1 MLNKVILIGRT
12 TRDVDFRRTSSGTP
26 VATFTLALDNRFVLK
41 DGKPTT
47 DFINCVAWNKTAE
60 TMDKYV
66 KKGALIAVEGRIQ
79 TRNYDNNEGKRTY
92 VTEVIASNV
101 EFLGSAND
109 NNRTN
114 NNVGFDENPFDAVEP
129 VMDTTSVDNDP
140 FASFGEKVEISDNE
154 LPF

>member
-26 VATFTLALDNRFVLK
+26 VATFTLALDNRYVLK

-60 TMDKYV
+60 TMEKYV

-79 TRNYDNNEGKRTY
+79 TRNYENKDGNKVY
-92 VTEVIASNV
+92 VTEVVCENMRMLDTRNSSNNATYL
-101 EFLGSAND
+101 EDYEPSNNGYQKDED
-109 NNRTN
+109 NTENVTN
-114 NNVGFDENPFDAVEP
+114 NNVEFN
-129 VMDTTSVDNDP
+129 
-140 FASFGEKVEISDNE
+140 ISEDD

>member
-12 TRDVDFRRTSSGTP
+12 TRDVGFRRTSTGTP
-26 VATFTLALDNRFVLK
+26 VATFSLALDNRYGLK

-66 KKGALIAVEGRIQ
+66 KKGMLIAVEGRLQ
-79 TRNYDNNEGKRTY
+79 TRNYENKDGNKVY
-92 VTEVIASNV
+92 VTEVVCDNMRMLESRGSSTSSTYLEDYEPSNSGYQKDETSESSINDTNSV
-101 EFLGSAND
+101 EFN
-109 NNRTN
+109 
-114 NNVGFDENPFDAVEP
+114 
-129 VMDTTSVDNDP
+129 
-140 FASFGEKVEISDNE
+140 ISEDD

>member
-79 TRNYDNNEGKRTY
+79 TRNYENKDGNRVY
-92 VTEVIASNV
+92 VTEIVCENMRMLETKSSNNGTYLDEYEPNNGIENNESVSSTSNDV
-101 EFLGSAND
+101 EFN
-109 NNRTN
+109 
-114 NNVGFDENPFDAVEP
+114 
-129 VMDTTSVDNDP
+129 
-140 FASFGEKVEISDNE
+140 ISEDD

>member
-12 TRDVDFRRTSSGTP
+12 TRDVDFRRTTNGTP

-47 DFINCVAWNKTAE
+47 DFINCVAWNRTAE

-66 KKGALIAVEGRIQ
+66 KKGMLIAVEGRIQ
-79 TRNYDNNEGKRTY
+79 TRNYENKDGNKVY
-92 VTEVIASNV
+92 VTEVVCENMRMLESRNISSNSTYL
-101 EFLGSAND
+101 EEYEPSANSYQREESGMD
-109 NNRTN
+109 SVSSINNDLDFN
-114 NNVGFDENPFDAVEP
+114 
-129 VMDTTSVDNDP
+129 
-140 FASFGEKVEISDNE
+140 ISEDD

>member
-12 TRDVDFRRTSSGTP
+12 TRDVDFRRTASGTP

-66 KKGALIAVEGRIQ
+66 KKGMLIAVEGRIQ
-79 TRNYDNNEGKRTY
+79 TRNYENREGNKIY
-92 VTEVIASNV
+92 VTEVICENMRMLESR
-101 EFLGSAND
+101 GS
-109 NNRTN
+109 N
-114 NNVGFDENPFDAVEP
+114 NNSTYLEDYEPSSNGYQKDESSMTEGYDSNDDVEL
-129 VMDTTSVDNDP
+129 DFSEDD
-140 FASFGEKVEISDNE
+140 

>member
-12 TRDVDFRRTSSGTP
+12 TRDVDFRRTANGTP

-60 TMDKYV
+60 TMDRYV
-66 KKGALIAVEGRIQ
+66 KKGMMIAVEGRIQ
-79 TRNYDNNEGKRTY
+79 TRNYENKDGNKVY
-92 VTEVIASNV
+92 VTEVVCENMRMLESKNSNSSTYV
-101 EFLGSAND
+101 DDYEPINNGYQKDD
-109 NNRTN
+109 NTEIE
-114 NNVGFDENPFDAVEP
+114 NVSH
-129 VMDTTSVDNDP
+129 MDDVDFSVSEDD
-140 FASFGEKVEISDNE
+140 

>member
-26 VATFTLALDNRFVLK
+26 VATFTLALDNRYVLK

-66 KKGALIAVEGRIQ
+66 KKGMLIAVEGRLQ
-79 TRNYDNNEGKRTY
+79 TRNYENKDGNKVY
-92 VTEVIASNV
+92 VTEVVCDNMRMLESRNNSASSSTYLEDYEPANNGYQSDDSSTTQNTSDV
-101 EFLGSAND
+101 ELN
-109 NNRTN
+109 
-114 NNVGFDENPFDAVEP
+114 
-129 VMDTTSVDNDP
+129 
-140 FASFGEKVEISDNE
+140 ISEDD

>member
-66 KKGALIAVEGRIQ
+66 KKGMLISVEGRIQ
-79 TRNYDNNEGKRTY
+79 TRNYENKDGNKVY
-92 VTEVIASNV
+92 VTEVVCENMRMLESRGNSSSTSTYLEDYEPANNGYQSDDSNINQSSSDV
-101 EFLGSAND
+101 ELN
-109 NNRTN
+109 
-114 NNVGFDENPFDAVEP
+114 
-129 VMDTTSVDNDP
+129 
-140 FASFGEKVEISDNE
+140 ISEDD

>member
-12 TRDVDFRRTSSGTP
+12 TRDVDFRRTASGTP
-26 VATFTLALDNRFVLK
+26 VATFTLALDNRYVLK

-66 KKGALIAVEGRIQ
+66 KKGMMIAVEGRIQ
-79 TRNYDNNEGKRTY
+79 TRNYENKDGNKVY
-92 VTEVIASNV
+92 VTEVVCENMRMLESKNSNSSSTYV
-101 EFLGSAND
+101 EDYEPADG
-109 NNRTN
+109 
-114 NNVGFDENPFDAVEP
+114 GYQKDESSETENTSSTD
-129 VMDTTSVDNDP
+129 SVDFN
-140 FASFGEKVEISDNE
+140 ISEDD

>member
-47 DFINCVAWNKTAE
+47 DFINCVAWNRTAE

-66 KKGALIAVEGRIQ
+66 KKGMMIAVEGRIQ
-79 TRNYDNNEGKRTY
+79 TRNYENKDGNKVY
-92 VTEVIASNV
+92 VTEVVCENMRMLESRNSSSNSSYY
-101 EFLGSAND
+101 EDYDSGYQK
-109 NNRTN
+109 
-114 NNVGFDENPFDAVEP
+114 DENINSETINSTESAV
-129 VMDTTSVDNDP
+129 DFN
-140 FASFGEKVEISDNE
+140 ISEDD

>member
-60 TMDKYV
+60 TMEKYV
-66 KKGALIAVEGRIQ
+66 KKGAMIAVEGRIQ
-79 TRNYDNNEGKRTY
+79 TRNYEKKDGNKVY
-92 VTEVIASNV
+92 VTEVVCENMRMLDTRTSSNGGTYLDDYEPNTDYQKDNENTVGTSSDV
-101 EFLGSAND
+101 EFN
-109 NNRTN
+109 
-114 NNVGFDENPFDAVEP
+114 
-129 VMDTTSVDNDP
+129 
-140 FASFGEKVEISDNE
+140 ISEDD

>member
-26 VATFTLALDNRFVLK
+26 VATFTLALDNRYVLK

-60 TMDKYV
+60 TMEKYV
-66 KKGALIAVEGRIQ
+66 KKGAMIAVEGRIQ
-79 TRNYDNNEGKRTY
+79 TRNYENKDGNKVY
-92 VTEVIASNV
+92 VTEIVCENMRMLDTRNSANTGSRLDGYEPNNDVEYNVADNDTNDSSNSV
-101 EFLGSAND
+101 EFN
-109 NNRTN
+109 
-114 NNVGFDENPFDAVEP
+114 
-129 VMDTTSVDNDP
+129 
-140 FASFGEKVEISDNE
+140 ISEDD

>member
-12 TRDVDFRRTSSGTP
+12 TRDVDFRRTSTGTP
-26 VATFTLALDNRFVLK
+26 VATFTLALDNRYVLK

-66 KKGALIAVEGRIQ
+66 KKGMLIAIEGRLQ
-79 TRNYDNNEGKRTY
+79 TRNYENKDGNKVY
-92 VTEVIASNV
+92 VTEVVCDNMRMLESRNNSSTSTYLEDYEPANNGYQRDESSETMETKTTSDV
-101 EFLGSAND
+101 EFN
-109 NNRTN
+109 
-114 NNVGFDENPFDAVEP
+114 
-129 VMDTTSVDNDP
+129 
-140 FASFGEKVEISDNE
+140 ISEDD

>member
-12 TRDVDFRRTSSGTP
+12 TRDVDFRRTTNGTP

-66 KKGALIAVEGRIQ
+66 KKGMLIAIEGRLQ
-79 TRNYDNNEGKRTY
+79 TRNYENKDGNKVY
-92 VTEVIASNV
+92 VTEVVCDNMRMLESKNSSGSSATYLEDYEPSNSGYESDV
-101 EFLGSAND
+101 
-109 NNRTN
+109 T
-114 NNVGFDENPFDAVEP
+114 
-129 VMDTTSVDNDP
+129 TTSNTSD
-140 FASFGEKVEISDNE
+140 VELNISEDD